1 MALGLISTVSCTT
14 VLQAATMVRFPAP
27 ITLCTITSF
36 LGAVLTAVFQLLA
49 QGSLAAGTGL
59 AWALKQKGPVVV
71 SMFSPTQTVGFAVFS
86 AIFPGRVVKPGSVV
100 GMILLFSGLYVVLW
114 AKKNETGSS
123 NNSWPLY
130 FSPQT
135 NASTTTTAG
144 APPAM
149 QPLLKVY
156 GDRRS
161 QPTRAIIIFCRV
173 NRIDFEEVTVDLF
186 KREHLSP
193 EFKKINPM
201 GQVPAIVDGRFRLF
215 ESHAILRYL
224 ATVFP
229 GVADHWYPAD
239 LFTRAKLEAILDWHH
254 SNLRRGAATFV
265 LNTVLAPSLGLP
277 SSPEA
282 AKQAEKLLL
291 RSLTMIESMWLKG
304 DAKFL
309 LGNPQLSIADLS
321 LVCEIM
327 QLEVLGESERDRIL
341 GPHEKIRSWIQNV
354 KKATSPHFDEAHD
367 LLFKVKAHREAKL
380 GSELSKDLKTAS
392 KL

>member
-1 MALGLISTVSCTT
+1 M
-14 VLQAATMVRFPAP
+14 
-27 ITLCTITSF
+27 
-36 LGAVLTAVFQLLA
+36 
-49 QGSLAAGTGL
+49 
-59 AWALKQKGPVVV
+59 
-71 SMFSPTQTVGFAVFS
+71 
-86 AIFPGRVVKPGSVV
+86 
-100 GMILLFSGLYVVLW
+100 
-114 AKKNETGSS
+114 
-123 NNSWPLY
+123 
-130 FSPQT
+130 
-135 NASTTTTAG
+135 
-144 APPAM
+144 AM

-173 NRIDFEEVTVDLF
+173 NRIDFEEVKVDLF

-239 LFTRAKLEAILDWHH
+239 LFTRAKIEAVLDWHH
-254 SNLRRGAATFV
+254 TNLRRGAATYV

-282 AKQAEKLLL
+282 AKEAEKLLF
-291 RSLTMIESMWLKG
+291 RSLRLIESMWLKG

-309 LGNPQLSIADLS
+309 MGNPQLSIADLS

-327 QLEVLGESERDRIL
+327 QLEVLGDTERDRIL

-354 KKATSPHFDEAHD
+354 KKATSPHFEEVHE
-367 LLFKVKAHREAKL
+367 LILKAKEHTAAKL
-380 GSELSKDLKTAS
+380 RSGPSIDLKAAS

>member
-1 MALGLISTVSCTT
+1 
-14 VLQAATMVRFPAP
+14 
-27 ITLCTITSF
+27 
-36 LGAVLTAVFQLLA
+36 
-49 QGSLAAGTGL
+49 
-59 AWALKQKGPVVV
+59 
-71 SMFSPTQTVGFAVFS
+71 
-86 AIFPGRVVKPGSVV
+86 
-100 GMILLFSGLYVVLW
+100 
-114 AKKNETGSS
+114 
-123 NNSWPLY
+123 
-130 FSPQT
+130 
-135 NASTTTTAG
+135 
-144 APPAM
+144 M

-156 GDRRS
+156 ADRRS
-161 QPTRAIIIFCRV
+161 QPSRAIIIFCRV

-254 SNLRRGAATFV
+254 SNLRRGAATFI

-277 SSPEA
+277 SSPQA
-282 AKQAEKLLL
+282 AKEAEKVLF
-291 RSLTMIESMWLKG
+291 RSLGLIESMWLKG
-304 DAKFL
+304 NAKFL

-327 QLEVLGESERDRIL
+327 QLEVLGDSERDRIL
-341 GPHEKIRSWIQNV
+341 GPHEKIHSWVQNV
-354 KKATSPHFDEAHD
+354 KKATSPHFDEVHE
-367 LLFKVKAHREAKL
+367 LIFKMKERMAAKRQ
-380 GSELSKDLKTAS
+380 SEPSKDLKTAS